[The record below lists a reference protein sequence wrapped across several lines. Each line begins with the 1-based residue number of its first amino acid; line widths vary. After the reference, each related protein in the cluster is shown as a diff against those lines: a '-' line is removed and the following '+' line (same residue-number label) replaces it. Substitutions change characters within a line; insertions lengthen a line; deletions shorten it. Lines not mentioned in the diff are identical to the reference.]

1 VDAPRV
7 QRHVTVRMAARL
19 ALAVAGL
26 GIALGLE
33 AVGGGATISEWNG
46 FYGVVAVVFVATL
59 IYWPFAGRVQRMR
72 PFALANL
79 GLDLGLVTALVV
91 FSGGSESV
99 FTFLYMVVPVY
110 AAVLLSGRGAVS
122 CAGAAG
128 VAYAAVLV
136 AEHSGWLGLSVTVP
150 DAVLA
155 MRWVV
160 HTGALLVVAT
170 LAGFMVGE
178 LERADEALH
187 QRTSD
192 LAALRTLHERTVES
206 LMSGLLTTDREGR
219 ITSFNREAERITG
232 LARER
237 ASGVAVTEV
246 LPGIECVSLADSSET
261 PVRLRIPY
269 DGADGRRLYL
279 GVGAHVLRDGRGETA
294 GRVIIFQDVSEV
306 VEMESQLRRSERLA
320 AVGQLSASIAHEIRN
335 PLAAIS
341 GAIQML
347 EAGNERGQDPV
358 RLMNIVLREVDRLNH
373 LITDFLEYARPSP
386 VEWEQTDLA
395 PIIEEVAGIV
405 SMSHEGRIGV
415 DVTVEPGLEATVD
428 PRKLR
433 QVVWNLL
440 LNASEALPEGGR
452 LSVEART
459 RRTSP
464 AQGADSADRMGAEEK
479 SAWAEIA
486 VMDDGAGI
494 EPELAE
500 RIFDPFFTTKAGGSG
515 LGLPTVHRI
524 VEEHG
529 GSMRLER
536 GQGDWSTVFR
546 VLLPKHG
553 VGR

>member
-1 VDAPRV
+1 VSRV
-7 QRHVTVRMAARL
+7 QRHVTLLMAARL
-19 ALAVAGL
+19 ALAIAGL
-26 GIALGLE
+26 GIALALE

-46 FYGVVAVVFVATL
+46 FYGVLAVVFVATL
-59 IYWPFAGRVQRMR
+59 IYRPFAGRVTRMR

-79 GLDLGLVTALVV
+79 GLDLGLVTALVL

-110 AAVLLSGRGAVS
+110 AAVLLSGRGAMF

-136 AEHSGWLGLSVTVP
+136 AEHSGWLGLSATVP

-178 LERADEALH
+178 LERADEALN

-206 LMSGLLTTDREGR
+206 LMSGLLTTDREGH

-232 LARER
+232 LSRDR
-237 ASGVAVTEV
+237 ALGSAVAKV
-246 LPGIECVSLADSSET
+246 LPGVEAVSVVDSSEA
-261 PVRLRIPY
+261 PVRSRIPY
-269 DGADGRRLYL
+269 DGPGGSRLYL
-279 GVGAHVLRDGRGETA
+279 GVGAYVLRDAEGQTE

-347 EAGNERGQDPV
+347 EASSDRGPDPV

-373 LITDFLEYARPSP
+373 LITDFLEYARPAP
-386 VEWEQTDLA
+386 VEWEQADLA

-405 SMSHEGRIGV
+405 GMSHEGRIGLEV
-415 DVTVEPGLEATVD
+415 SVEPGLEATVD
-428 PRKLR
+428 PRKIR

-440 LNASEALPEGGR
+440 LNASEALTDGGR
-452 LSVEART
+452 LAVVARSLRGDPT
-459 RRTSP
+459 
-464 AQGADSADRMGAEEK
+464 QGADSADRMEAEEK
-479 SAWAEIA
+479 PAWAEIA
-486 VMDDGAGI
+486 VMDDGTGI

-536 GQGDWSTVFR
+536 GQGGWSTVFR